1 MQQLLRPD
9 EERVFEAE
17 RPEVLVLACGAIAGP
32 MIALLAGM
40 YFDQWLRRW
49 TITRHVAAAAETA
62 AKICRSLRSAAIVIG
77 CSMIIHLLTISAAWC
92 CVKAVAAPVGFEH
105 VLFLMPPVLL
115 IATVPIS
122 IAGWGVRETSMIAA
136 FAYAGLAE
144 SDGLTL
150 SVLFGA
156 VNFIIGI
163 VGGIVWISSGYRA
176 ATFTPIVANA
186 ETATGR
192 P

>member
-1 MQQLLRPD
+1 M
-9 EERVFEAE
+9 
-17 RPEVLVLACGAIAGP
+17 
-32 MIALLAGM
+32 
-40 YFDQWLRRW
+40 
-49 TITRHVAAAAETA
+49 
-62 AKICRSLRSAAIVIG
+62 
-77 CSMIIHLLTISAAWC
+77 TISAAWC
-92 CVKAVAAPVGFEH
+92 CVKAVAAPVGFAH

-150 SVLFGA
+150 SILFGA

-163 VGGIVWISSGYRA
+163 LGGIVWISSGLRTAIFAPSA
-176 ATFTPIVANA
+176 AEA
-186 ETATGR
+186 EIATGR